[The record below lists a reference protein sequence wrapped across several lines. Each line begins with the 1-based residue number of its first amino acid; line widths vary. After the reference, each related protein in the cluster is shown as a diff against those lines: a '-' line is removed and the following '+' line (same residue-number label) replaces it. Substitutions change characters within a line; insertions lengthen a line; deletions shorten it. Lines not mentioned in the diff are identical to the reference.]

1 MFYGLN
7 FLGAQK
13 MQEDDRYAKFSTFP
27 GPTPEEEWKGYRAR
41 AEARMGEKEPSQGQG
56 SNTRIIGTPRRAKH
70 KGGGVGGVRM
80 R

>member
-1 MFYGLN
+1 
-7 FLGAQK
+7 
-13 MQEDDRYAKFSTFP
+13 MQEEDDRYAKFSTFA
-27 GPTPEEEWKGYRAR
+27 GPTPEQLREGYRAC
-41 AEARMGEKEPSQGQG
+41 AERRKGEKEPSQGQG